1 MKSRA
6 LEKAYQRELVCSYT
20 PSAGFGWSRVV
31 EAVEPRYSS
40 VALGVTAAG
49 RLRSPEQNGVA
60 GQSAMAA
67 IESVEVRVD
76 GIHSDLNR
84 LSNTHRAR
92 FATLAIAHMHPR
104 RVARLFS

>member
-1 MKSRA
+1 M
-6 LEKAYQRELVCSYT
+6 QRR
-20 PSAGFGWSRVV
+20 RVG
-31 EAVEPRYSS
+31 RD
-40 VALGVTAAG
+40 GNG
-49 RLRSPEQNGVA
+49 CRLRSPERNGVA

-104 RVARLFS
+104 RVARLLFVKVEFRNGGEVYDG